1 MVQLIPAWWIWY
13 YWICPVAWTL
23 YGLVISQ
30 FGDINDPVLGTG
42 SIVPPSVKDYINS
55 FFGYKY
61 SFLSTVAGV
70 LVMWPVFFATVFVF
84 AIKYLN
90 FQTR

>member
-1 MVQLIPAWWIWY
+1 M
-13 YWICPVAWTL
+13 AWTL

-30 FGDINDPVLGTG
+30 FGDINHPVEVIG
-42 SIVPPSVKDYINS
+42 SPDYHTSVKDYISS

-70 LVMWPVFFATVFVF
+70 LVMWPVFFAIVFVF

>member
-1 MVQLIPAWWIWY
+1 
-13 YWICPVAWTL
+13 VAWTL

-30 FGDINDPVLGTG
+30 FGDINDPVIVMG
-42 SIVPPSVKDYINS
+42 SSIDHKPSVKDYINS

-70 LVMWPVFFATVFVF
+70 LVMWPVFFAIVFVF

>member
-1 MVQLIPAWWIWY
+1 M
-13 YWICPVAWTL
+13 AWTL

-30 FGDINDPVLGTG
+30 FGDINDPVIVIG
-42 SIVPPSVKDYINS
+42 SPLDHNPSVKDYINS

-70 LVMWPVFFATVFVF
+70 LVMWPVFFAIVFVF